1 MMNAIII
8 SAGFGSRLRP
18 LTYSTPKPLIE
29 IFNKPMLE
37 RNIEFLLEKGIK
49 DIYIIVG
56 YNKEKFNYLKEKYQ
70 GIKLIFNEKYNKY
83 NNIYSLYLVKDY
95 LEDSYIL
102 EGDIYLNKN
111 IFDSNI
117 KNSCYFSK
125 KVKNENEE
133 WQLILENN
141 KVKRV
146 EIGGKDNYIM
156 SGISFWKKEDSLKIK
171 ELLEKYIQDE
181 EKKKKYYWDHII
193 KENIEKFNNIG
204 IVSLEKGDI
213 YEIDTLEELKELDK
227 SYVNILENRVKTA
240 VILAAGESHGFKYP
254 NGLVKVKDFILLE
267 RSIDHLLKNGI
278 EKVYIIVGYCKEQFN
293 YLVEK
298 YNDKIILIEN
308 GEYKEKGSYYSLL
321 KLKGIVKENI
331 LLLDSD
337 ILYEERALKNV
348 LENKSLDVILVSEE
362 KGQKNETYVEEIDG
376 YLYKISKDRRE
387 LKNIQGEMLGVSK
400 ISYFLLNY
408 LFNLNVEN
416 KEFAYEYA
424 ISETTSL
431 FKIAVQRIDSLIWGE
446 INNTQHLK
454 YIEDKIIPRLE
465 KVENEIEL
473 ENIKNIFI
481 EEMHLDGNE
490 VEKIEPLGGMT
501 NRNYLVFTKNNKY
514 VFRKSGEGTSE
525 IISRVNEIKNCKKV
539 RKIGIDANLLVFNE
553 NTGVKITEYIENA
566 QTLNPDTV
574 EFYLEDIANTLKKL
588 HTSDIEFNNLFNP
601 FDEMRKYEEL
611 SLKLN
616 GKFYEGYK
624 EVREKVFS
632 LKNKMDKLN
641 IQLVSCHNDTVPENF
656 IKSGAKIYLIDWEY
670 SGVNDPMW
678 DLAAISI
685 ESKMSKEN
693 EDKLLNYYFGRKPT
707 KEEKLRIHIN
717 KIYQDF
723 LWSIWTILKEAKGVT
738 FGSYG
743 IDRFN
748 NVKQRL
754 GEIDLYE

>member
-1 MMNAIII
+1 MNVIII
-8 SAGFGSRLRP
+8 AAGFGNRLRP

-29 IFNKPMLE
+29 VFNKSIIE
-37 RNIEFLLEKGIK
+37 RNVEFLLEKEIK
-49 DIYIIVG
+49 NIYIIVG
-56 YNKEKFNYLKEKYQ
+56 YAKEKFEYLKEKYQ
-70 GIKLIFNEKYNKY
+70 GIKLIYNEKYNEY

-95 LEDSYIL
+95 LEDSYII

-111 IFDSNI
+111 IFESSL

-125 KVKNENEE
+125 KIEKVNEE

-141 KVKRV
+141 KVKSI
-146 EIGGKDNYIM
+146 EIGGKGNYIM

-171 ELLEKYIQDE
+171 KLLETYIQDE

-193 KENIEKFNNIG
+193 RENIEKFNNIG
-204 IVSLEKGDI
+204 IVPLEERDI

-227 SYVNILENRVKTA
+227 SYMNILENKVKTA

-267 RSIDHLLKNGI
+267 RSINLLLKNGI
-278 EKVYIIVGYCKEQFN
+278 EKVYIVVGYCKEQFN

-308 GEYKEKGSYYSLL
+308 REYKEKGSYYSLL
-321 KLKGIVKENI
+321 KLKGIIKENI

-337 ILYEERALKNV
+337 ILYEEKALKNV
-348 LENKSLDVILVSEE
+348 LENKNLDVILVSEE

-446 INNTQHLK
+446 INNIQHLK

-481 EEMHLDGNE
+481 EEIHLDGNE

-525 IISRVNEIKNCKKV
+525 IISRVNEIKNCKKI
-539 RKIGIDANLLVFNE
+539 KKLGIDANLLIFNE

-601 FDEMRKYEEL
+601 FNEMRKYEEL
-611 SLKLN
+611 SLKLD

-656 IKSGAKIYLIDWEY
+656 IKSGTKIYLIDWEY
-670 SGVNDPMW
+670 SGINDPMW

-693 EDKLLNYYFGRKPT
+693 EDKLLNYYFRRKPT

-754 GEIDLYE
+754 GEMDLYE